1 MEKNGLR
8 GIIFRHE
15 KIYPMINIR
24 CRRCQRPYPEN
35 GVPFLC
41 EICGGIFDI
50 EGLPDYR
57 KNKQNQFFPGIWR
70 YRNLFG
76 LPDSAPEISLGE
88 GNTPLIWVNIF
99 ENQVALKAEYLNP
112 SGSFKDRG
120 SAVLVSFLK
129 ARGID
134 SAVEDSSGNAG
145 ASFAAYAAR
154 SGIESRI
161 YVPESTS
168 GPKINQIE
176 AYGAKVVRIRGPR
189 SNTANAVKKA
199 AESGDIYAS
208 HAYLPHGII
217 GYATLAY
224 ELWEQL
230 GTQPGTILCP
240 VGQGNLLLGIGRGF
254 DAIRRSGLISKL
266 PKLVGVQTRACA
278 PLWALFNHGDVGTGM
293 KSIEKT
299 VAEGICIN
307 NPIRSDVI
315 LEFIEENNGL
325 FVAVDENRILNGYKQ
340 LARLGFYVEP
350 TSAVVYAALEQVVGK
365 VPEPIV
371 LILTGSGLKTTG
383 VS

>member
-8 GIIFRHE
+8 GDIFQRE
-15 KIYPMINIR
+15 KTSPMIDIS
-24 CRRCQRPYPEN
+24 CSRCQRPYPES
-35 GVPFLC
+35 GVPFRC

-50 EGLPDYR
+50 DVLPDYR
-57 KNKQNQFFPGIWR
+57 KIEKNRYFPGIWS

-76 LPDSAPEISLGE
+76 LPDSAPEITLGE
-88 GNTPLIWVNIF
+88 GNTPLIWVKIF
-99 ENQVALKAEYLNP
+99 EHRVALKVEYLNP
-112 SGSFKDRG
+112 TGSFKDRG
-120 SAVLVSFLK
+120 SAVLASFLK
-129 ARGID
+129 AQGVD

-154 SGIESRI
+154 SGIKARI

-176 AYGAKVVRIRGPR
+176 AFGAEVVRIRGPR
-189 SNTANAVKKA
+189 SNAANAVKNA
-199 AESGDIYAS
+199 AENGDIYAS
-208 HAYLPHGII
+208 HTYLPHGII

-254 DAIRRSGLISKL
+254 DAIRRANLISTL
-266 PKLVGVQTRACA
+266 PKVVGVQARACA
-278 PLWALFNHGDVGTGM
+278 PMWALSNYGDVGMGVVSEEET
-293 KSIEKT
+293 I
-299 VAEGICIN
+299 AEGICIN
-307 NPIRSDVI
+307 NPIRSDV
-315 LEFIEENNGL
+315 LLDFIEDNNGL
-325 FVAVDENRILNGYKQ
+325 FVTVDENSIIYGYEQ
-340 LARLGFYVEP
+340 LAKLGFFVEP
-350 TSAVVYAALEQVVGK
+350 TSAVVYAALKQVVGK

-371 LILTGSGLKTTG
+371 LVLTGSGLKTSV